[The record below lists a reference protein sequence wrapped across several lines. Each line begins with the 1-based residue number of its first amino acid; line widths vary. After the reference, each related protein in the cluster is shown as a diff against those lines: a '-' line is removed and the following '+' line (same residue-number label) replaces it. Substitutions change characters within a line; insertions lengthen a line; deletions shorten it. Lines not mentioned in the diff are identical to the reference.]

1 MLSFFM
7 RIISR
12 RALRDFWGKHADAE
26 QPLRSWFDDVKRA
39 KWRGPSDI
47 KAVYRNASF
56 VGNNRVVFNIKG
68 NDYRLIVA
76 ISYTVGIVYIRF
88 VGSHSQYDRIDAA
101 TI

>member
-68 NDYRLIVA
+68 NDYRLITQVNYQA
-76 ISYTVGIVYIRF
+76 GTVEIRF
-88 VGSHSQYDRIDAA
+88 FGTHAEYDEVDAG
-101 TI
+101 TV

>member
-1 MLSFFM
+1 M

-12 RALRDFWGKHADAE
+12 KALRECWTKHPDAE
-26 QPLRSWFDDVKRA
+26 QALRAWYDDVRRA
-39 KWRGPSDI
+39 SWRAPSDI

-68 NDYRLIVA
+68 NNYRLIAA
-76 ISYTVGIVYIRF
+76 INYRASIVFVRF
-88 VGSHSQYDRIDAA
+88 VGTHNQYDRIDAA